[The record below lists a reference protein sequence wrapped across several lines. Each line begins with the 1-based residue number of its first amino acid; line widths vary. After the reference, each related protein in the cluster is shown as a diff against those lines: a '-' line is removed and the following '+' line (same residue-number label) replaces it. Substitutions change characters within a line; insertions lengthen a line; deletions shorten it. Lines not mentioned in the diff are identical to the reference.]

1 MCGMQEINFDDLRQ
15 HAQVRGHNQR
25 FLRVVDWFWA
35 VVAEFSQEELAR
47 LVQFVTGSSQLPPG
61 GFKELRPSLPYSCQW
76 RHTQQTAVRPYMVS
90 GNWKTLSRTSS
101 SRCCSFNHICL
112 PEYHSFEQF
121 RRSLMTAI
129 NEGCEGVLLEWHVTF
144 IVLVNYKQRH
154 TIQYFENLCT
164 FIKPKLCITRH
175 SLFI

>member
-61 GFKELRPSLPYSCQW
+61 GFKELRPPFLIVPVET
-76 RHTQQTAVRPYMVS
+76 HPVRQFCHHKP
-90 GNWKTLSRTSS
+90 R
-101 SRCCSFNHICL
+101 NHC
-112 PEYHSFEQF
+112 
-121 RRSLMTAI
+121 
-129 NEGCEGVLLEWHVTF
+129 
-144 IVLVNYKQRH
+144 
-154 TIQYFENLCT
+154 
-164 FIKPKLCITRH
+164 
-175 SLFI
+175 